1 MKIEKSLIFLIL
13 LGLSIV
19 SCEPEVGFTE
29 PQPSDVENA
38 EKFKRKFTG
47 KYLCIEDSSILIVS
61 KSEILRNW
69 NFEVTVDSNEN
80 IENAV
85 RNINVEVDEA
95 DLEITP
101 NDDSSSYIV
110 DFTKE
115 VFKIDNHRVL
125 KYDDRVC
132 YLNYKNNDGTWE
144 VRILKFDEEGYLTL
158 NDLSLAAGDLEE
170 IRNTTQVS
178 ERTNEEGKVIAYQIQ
193 PSRKEFDELLSTD
206 FYENGQKFVKI
217 K

>member
-206 FYENGQKFVKI
+206 FYENGQKFVTI

>member
-1 MKIEKSLIFLIL
+1 MKIGKSLFFLVV

-47 KYLCIEDSSILIVS
+47 KYLCVEDSSILIVS
-61 KSEILRNW
+61 KREILRNW

-80 IENAV
+80 IETAV
-85 RNINVEVDEA
+85 RNINVDADEA
-95 DLEITP
+95 DLVITP

-115 VFKIDNHRVL
+115 VFKLGNNRIL
-125 KYDDRVC
+125 KYEDRIC
-132 YLNYKNNDGTWE
+132 YLNYENSDGTWE
-144 VRILKFDEEGYLTL
+144 VRILKFDNDGYLTI
-158 NDLSLAAGDLEE
+158 NDLSLGVGDLEE
-170 IRNTTQVS
+170 IRNTTEVS
-178 ERTNEEGKVIAYQIQ
+178 EKTDEEGKVIAYQIQ
-193 PSRKEFDELLSTD
+193 PSRKEFDELLNTD
-206 FYENGQKFVKI
+206 FYESGQKFIKI